1 MTPQVLV
8 LSRDH
13 SRTRCF
19 IQCVQELRLGARATA
34 SLSEVHRLCTI
45 AGTVLLF
52 DADFF
57 DSPAREVFDVSTA
70 LSLPVIVIVS
80 RFDTSKW
87 INLIKRGA
95 SEVLRDPVSAQDLQ
109 TSIFRVLPQLQWKLA
124 GKSTGWLGRTLRA
137 GKALLGI

>member
-1 MTPQVLV
+1 MRAGIAP
-8 LSRDH
+8 R
-13 SRTRCF
+13 R
-19 IQCVQELRLGARATA
+19 RATA

-57 DSPAREVFDVSTA
+57 DSPARDVFDVSA
-70 LSLPVIVIVS
+70 AEPPVIVVVS

-95 SEVLRDPVSAQDLQ
+95 SEVLRDPVSPQDLQ
-109 TSIFRVLPQLQWKLA
+109 TSIFRVLPQLQWKLT
-124 GKSTGWLGRTLRA
+124 GKRTGWLGRRFRS